1 MASSPTGQD
10 QQQRRSEH
18 RWPVLIAVFVA
29 IGLNLFGQSIDTA
42 PFRYV
47 AVGMSILLL
56 IPLFVVNPVRLNRE
70 TRWSRILSIAL
81 AILLTVANQINVV
94 DVVRMLIGGGTDAPS
109 ILLTALQVWVTNVVA
124 YGLLFWEM
132 DRGGPVARGTQPR
145 AQLQKA
151 DFAFPQDDFGDA
163 TREVAEGSAQKGD
176 WRPAYIDYLY
186 LSMTN
191 MMAFSPTDTMPLS
204 SRAKLLMS
212 LEAFTGFV
220 LLALVISRA
229 VNILA

>member
-1 MASSPTGQD
+1 MTTGQD
-10 QQQRRSEH
+10 TQQRRSEQ
-18 RWPVLIAVFVA
+18 RWPVLIAIFVA
-29 IGLNLFGQSIDTA
+29 IALNLFGQSVDTA

-70 TRWSRILSIAL
+70 TRWSRMLSIAL

-94 DVVRMLIGGGTDAPS
+94 DVVRLLIGGGSDAPS

-132 DRGGPVARGTQPR
+132 DRGGPVARGTLPR
-145 AQLQKA
+145 KQLQKA

-163 TREVAEGSAQKGD
+163 SREVAESSSQKGD
-176 WRPAYIDYLY
+176 WRPSYIDYLY

-191 MMAFSPTDTMPLS
+191 MMAFSPTDTMPLT

-212 LEAFTGFV
+212 LEAFTGFI